1 MPPLT
6 ATLARHLAA
15 AVLLTVL
22 VVSGYV
28 NTLGNDFVWDDT
40 RQILQNPYIRAGTPW
55 LRLFSSDVWAFT
67 HPGGQSRNNYYRP
80 LQMLTYRVT
89 AELFGFSARAF
100 HAVSLVFH
108 LLATLLAYAVLYQLT
123 RRVRLATAGAAL
135 FALHPIHTEAVAW
148 VSGLPELGC
157 AVFFL
162 LAFYLFLLAIRPSA
176 AGPAEQPGRWSRK
189 PWLWISSWA
198 CFALALLWKEMA
210 VTLPVVIA
218 SYLILCDPGPLPVV
232 ACLRRAFRAM
242 LPYWAVVG
250 AYLPLRYRALGFLYI
265 SQRNWVL
272 SPRDY
277 ILTVIHLMAEY
288 WWKLLLPL
296 HLNAYHVFDPVR
308 SLAEPRALAAM
319 LFLLVAVA
327 GVAYGFRR
335 IPVETFAVSW
345 CFLTLLPVLN
355 LRGVGR
361 DVFAER
367 YLYIPSVGFCLLLVW
382 VASKGVGMLPVGS
395 RLWVGACAL
404 TLVVFPYLAQTVRRN
419 ADWRDQ
425 FTFFSRTLEASPN
438 SPDMENAVAELLRSE
453 RDDLEGA
460 EHHYQRAVALA
471 QEQYPPE
478 WDQLDSAYVG
488 LGLIYT
494 QRGEFEKALEAF
506 DKAHAADPNDSG
518 VQSARAGVLLQV
530 GRWKEAQNVLLKVL
544 KTNPNDENALNG
556 LGIIARQDEQRY
568 EQAVDYFQQALRVH
582 PAPDSFNASLHNNLG
597 AAYCEMGHCSEGIV
611 HFQRAIE
618 LTPNDPEYHTN
629 LGNALG
635 LMGRFAEARAEVE
648 RALMLAPDYVPARA
662 SLLNLENQERR
673 VR

>member
-1 MPPLT
+1 MPPL
-6 ATLARHLAA
+6 AGAPARHLAA

-40 RQILQNPYIRAGTPW
+40 RQVLQNPYIRAGTPW

-67 HPGGQSRNNYYRP
+67 HPGGPSRNNYYRP
-80 LQMLTYRVT
+80 LQMLTYRAT
-89 AELFGFSARAF
+89 AQLFGFSPRAF

-108 LLATLLAYAVLYQLT
+108 LLATLLAYAVLYQLM
-123 RRVRLATAGAAL
+123 RRVRVAAAGAAL

-162 LAFYLFLLAIRPSA
+162 LAFYLLILAMRPSA
-176 AGPAEQPGRWSRK
+176 AGPAEQGGGWSRK
-189 PWLWISSWA
+189 PSLWISSWA

-210 VTLPVVIA
+210 VTLPLVIA
-218 SYLILCDPGPLPVV
+218 SYLILCDPRSPQVV
-232 ACLRRAFRAM
+232 ASLRRAFRLT
-242 LPYWAVVG
+242 LPYWAVVA
-250 AYLPLRYRALGFLYI
+250 AYLPLRYHALGFLYI

-277 ILTVIHLMAEY
+277 ILTVIHLMADY

-308 SLAEPRALAAM
+308 SLADPRALAAV
-319 LFLLVAVA
+319 LFLLAAVA

-335 IPVETFAVSW
+335 IPLETFAVSW

-382 VASKGVGMLPVGS
+382 AGSKAVGVMPVGYRS
-395 RLWVGACAL
+395 WAGACAL
-404 TLVVFPYLAQTVRRN
+404 ALVVFPYLGQTVRRN

-438 SPDMENAVAELLRSE
+438 SPDMENSVAGLLRSD
-453 RDDLEGA
+453 RGDLKGA
-460 EHHYQRAVALA
+460 EYHYQRAVALA

-488 LGLIYT
+488 LGLICS
-494 QRGEFEKALEAF
+494 QRGEFQRALDSF
-506 DKAHAADPNDSG
+506 DKAQAADPNDSG
-518 VQSARAGVLLQV
+518 VQSARAGVLLQI
-530 GRWKEAQNVLLKVL
+530 GRWKEAESALHRVL

-556 LGIIARQDEQRY
+556 LGIIAWQDEQRY
-568 EQAVDYFQQALRVH
+568 QQAVDYFQQAIRVH
-582 PAPDSFNASLHNNLG
+582 ATPDSFNASLHNNLG
-597 AAYCEMGHCSEGIV
+597 AVCCEMGRCAEAIA

-629 LGNALG
+629 LGNAFG

-648 RALMLAPDYVPARA
+648 RALMLAPDYAPARA
-662 SLLNLENQERR
+662 TLLNLEKQEGR